1 MQFLLL
7 LIVASFVLG
16 GTRLGRWLCDR
27 PVALLPVCAV
37 AALSFYSLRVVL

>member
-7 LIVASFVLG
+7 LIIASFLLG
-16 GTRLGRWLCDR
+16 GTRLGRWFCDR
-27 PVALLPVCAV
+27 PLALLPVSAM